1 MVRCLELFSG
11 TGSIGKCCKELGIET
26 LSIDIDGRADIT
38 ISILDWDYKT
48 YPKDSFDVIWA
59 SPPCASFSKLQ
70 DSRIGRTMVN
80 GGIFTRETQEENMKS
95 IGDPLVKKALEI
107 IAYFEPELW
116 FMENPQ
122 TGKLKS
128 REYMKSI
135 PFYDVSYCMYSD
147 WGYRKNTRIW
157 TNKQGWTP
165 LKCDGSGACGYMV
178 GAKHV
183 VDMSRD
189 HLSLDQKYSI
199 PPNLIYS
206 LLLE

>member
-26 LSIDIDGRADIT
+26 LSLDIDGRADIT
-38 ISILDWDYKT
+38 ISILDWDYKA
-48 YPKDSFDVIWA
+48 YPKDSLDVIRA

-70 DSRIGRTMVN
+70 DSRIGRTMKN
-80 GGIFTRETQEENMKS
+80 GEIFTRETQEENMKS

-135 PFYDVSYCMYSD
+135 PFYDVSYCMYSH
-147 WGYRKNTRIW
+147 WGYRKDTRIW
-157 TNKQGWTP
+157 TNKQRWTAF
-165 LKCDGSGACGYMV
+165 KCDGKGTCGNMV
-178 GAKHV
+178 GSKHV

-189 HLSLDQKYSI
+189 HLSLDQRYSI